1 MLLHGWVQAVDC
13 TSFQAKMSSQN
24 SGHGCLNLVMRERT
38 YAETR
43 MWNMWQFIWRA
54 LHSDDYFCVPSLSG
68 WREFP
73 ATGAADD
80 SPAKLFCVTGS
91 TWESLPQIHHRR

>member
-43 MWNMWQFIWRA
+43 MWNMCNLFGERCTRMIIFVRLA
-54 LHSDDYFCVPSLSG
+54 CLAGANFLP
-68 WREFP
+68 P
-73 ATGAADD
+73 ARPTIRLQN
-80 SPAKLFCVTGS
+80 LFA
-91 TWESLPQIHHRR
+91 